1 MNLVAH
7 QILSFNNSNFK
18 LGNFLGEVVR
28 GKAYQDFSSE
38 VSKGILLHR
47 FIDSFTD
54 NHTLVKELTQIF
66 HHTQGKYSPIII
78 DIVFD
83 YFLIQH
89 WQKFSDEDFETF
101 TQNTYILV
109 QKNWSLFPE
118 KLQFMLRTMLDENW
132 FVNYKTLQ
140 GINESLLGVSKI
152 AKFNNNLQNALPLI
166 ESNYNKIEDNFL
178 TFFPEIYQQSQSFIA
193 K

>member
-7 QILSFNNSNFK
+7 QILSFNNPNFK

-28 GKAYQDFSSE
+28 GKKNQDYSSE

-83 YFLIQH
+83 YFLIQN
-89 WQKFSDEDFETF
+89 WQKFSDEDFLQF
-101 TQNTYILV
+101 IQNTYNLV
-109 QKNWSLFPE
+109 EKNWNIFPE
-118 KLQFMLRTMLDENW
+118 KLQYMLRAMIDENW
-132 FVNYKTLQ
+132 FINYKTLQ

-166 ESNYNKIEDNFL
+166 ESNYTKIEDNFL
-178 TFFPEIYQQSQSFIA
+178 SFFPEIYQQSQSFIA
-193 K
+193 Q